1 LPVPTRYGE
10 NFAARDTAN
19 AFCFSNPQT
28 EAGMANQT
36 FQLTQRQLDNDKAR
50 SYAEGHRRGR
60 IFALTTILEAADP
73 EIAFEAV
80 QEFMRSAQWKVKAYD
95 AQNAKAKNNGAAI
108 AA

>member
-1 LPVPTRYGE
+1 
-10 NFAARDTAN
+10 
-19 AFCFSNPQT
+19 
-28 EAGMANQT
+28 MANQT

-50 SYAEGHRRGR
+50 SYGEGLRRGR
-60 IFALTTILEAADP
+60 ISALNQILESADP

-95 AQNAKAKNNGAAI
+95 SQKAKAKNNGAAI